1 MRKILLIP
9 GDGIGV
15 EVVAAARAVLEAL
28 AGVHPD
34 LRFGFSE
41 GLMGM
46 AALRAGQEAVPEA
59 TVQAAMAADGCLL
72 GAIDEAALPKG
83 TSALG
88 RFRRLLGGYAN
99 IRPLRAYPGVRC
111 LCPNLD
117 VVVVRENTE
126 GMYSD
131 IEFEAGPDAA
141 CAVRVITRGASER
154 VARTAFELA
163 RSRRRRVTAVHKL
176 GVFKRT
182 DGLFLEAVRSVGMAH
197 PDVTLETR
205 NIDAAAM
212 ELVQHPAHFDV
223 ILATNMFGDILS
235 DEAAGLVGGIGLAAS
250 AVVGDRHA
258 YFEPVHGTA
267 PDIAGK
273 GIANP
278 LAAILAAALML
289 RHLREEAGA
298 RALEGAVAAVLAEE
312 GPRTPDLGGS
322 ATTAE
327 VARAVAARLRG

>member
-1 MRKILLIP
+1 MKRILLIP

-15 EVVAAARAVLEAL
+15 EVVAAARTVLQAL
-28 AGVHPD
+28 AGVFPD
-34 LRFGFSE
+34 LRFEFCE
-41 GLMGM
+41 ALLGM
-46 AALRAGQEAVPEA
+46 AALRAGEDAVPGA
-59 TVQAAMAADGCLL
+59 TVRAAKAADACLL

-83 TSALG
+83 ISALG

-99 IRPLRAYPGVRC
+99 VRPLKAYPGVRC

-131 IEFEAGPDAA
+131 IEFETGPDAA
-141 CAVRVITRGASER
+141 CAVRVITRQGSER
-154 VARTAFELA
+154 VARVAFELA
-163 RSRRRRVTAVHKL
+163 RSRRRRVAAVHKL

-182 DGLFLEAVRSVGMAH
+182 DGLFLDTVRAVAAAYPEVA
-197 PDVTLETR
+197 LETR

-212 ELVQHPAHFDV
+212 ELIQHPAHFDV

-235 DEAAGLVGGIGLAAS
+235 DEAAGLVGGIGLAPS
-250 AVVGDRHA
+250 AVLGDRYA

-289 RHLREEAGA
+289 DHLKEQAAA
-298 RALEGAVAAVLAEE
+298 RAIERAVAAVLTAG

-327 VARAVAARLRG
+327 VAQAVAARLAA